1 MIQLVPQQRILLAYQ
16 PVDFRNGIDGLA
28 ALCRRQLEVEP
39 FDGSLFVFR
48 NRRGTALRILCHD
61 GFGYWLITR
70 RLAKGTLRWWPKSQ
84 DDARTHPL
92 QAHQLSVLLY
102 NGLPEQASFVTPW
115 RQLPQHS
122 YAASGAAF
130 AFSSSPL

>member
-28 ALCRRQLEVEP
+28 ALCRRQLEADP
-39 FDGSLFVFR
+39 FDSSLYVFR
-48 NRRGTALRILCHD
+48 NRRGTAVRILCHD

-102 NGLPEQASFVTPW
+102 NGLPEQASFDSPW
-115 RQLPQHS
+115 RPLPFASQ
-122 YAASGAAF
+122 AALTSAVPV
-130 AFSSSPL
+130 SSPL

>member
-48 NRRGTALRILCHD
+48 NRRGSTVRILCHD

-70 RLAKGTLRWWPKSQ
+70 RLAKGTLRWWPQSQ

-102 NGLPEQASFVTPW
+102 NGLPEQASFDSPW
-115 RQLPQHS
+115 RPLSSFSQ
-122 YAASGAAF
+122 AASA
-130 AFSSSPL
+130 STVPLSSPR